1 MSALKPDFNPKAFE
15 SMKPGKAPTLSPTV
29 PKPTHG
35 GVARQP
41 VENRR
46 GLLARALRGNKSSN
60 DQNLPKP
67 TDFSGP

>member
-1 MSALKPDFNPKAFE
+1 MKSGFNPKAFE
-15 SMKPGKAPTLSPTV
+15 SMKPGVGSTPNAAL
-29 PKPTHG
+29 PKLPHG

-46 GLLARALRGNKSSN
+46 GLLARALRGNKPTN

-67 TDFSGP
+67 TDSSGS